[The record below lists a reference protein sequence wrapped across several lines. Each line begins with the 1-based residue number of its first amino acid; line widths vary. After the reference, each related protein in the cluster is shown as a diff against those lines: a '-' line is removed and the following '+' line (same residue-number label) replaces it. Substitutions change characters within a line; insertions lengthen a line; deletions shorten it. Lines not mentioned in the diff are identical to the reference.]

1 MAISIHTN
9 YAALLTQT
17 NMAKSNAALG
27 VSQQRLGTGYRV
39 NSAADDAAGL
49 QIATRLNAQ
58 ARGQAVAQRNAQDG
72 ISMLQTAEGAL
83 NEFTNVVL
91 RMKDLAI
98 QSANGTN
105 TDDTERA
112 ALDAEYQQ
120 LAAEL
125 TNIMT
130 NTSYGADN
138 KLLDATDGLLATGA
152 VTLQIGASDAET
164 MEVDVQDALGDI
176 DLTALGDLTTQGN
189 STTEIGALDTILTAV
204 GTARGAMG
212 AYINRLNHTINNL
225 ANMADNTN
233 TAMGRIMDTDFAA
246 ESTKMTKQNMLMQS
260 SVAMLKQTSQMGGL
274 ALSLLG

>member
-138 KLLDATDGLLATGA
+138 KLLDATAGLLATGA

-225 ANMADNTN
+225 ANMSDNTN

>member
-1 MAISIHTN
+1 
-9 YAALLTQT
+9 
-17 NMAKSNAALG
+17 
-27 VSQQRLGTGYRV
+27 
-39 NSAADDAAGL
+39 
-49 QIATRLNAQ
+49 LNAQ

-164 MEVDVQDALGDI
+164 MEVDVQTALGDI
-176 DLTALGDLTTQGN
+176 DVTALGDLTTQGN
-189 STTEIGALDTILTAV
+189 STTDIGALAPIPTAA
-204 GTARGAMG
+204 GAARGAMS
-212 AYINRLNHTINNL
+212 AYTNRPNGTVKRQ
-225 ANMADNTN
+225 ANMSAT
-233 TAMGRIMDTDFAA
+233 TTAAMGRIMDTDVAA
-246 ESTKMTKQNMLMQS
+246 ESATMT
-260 SVAMLKQTSQMGGL
+260 
-274 ALSLLG
+274 